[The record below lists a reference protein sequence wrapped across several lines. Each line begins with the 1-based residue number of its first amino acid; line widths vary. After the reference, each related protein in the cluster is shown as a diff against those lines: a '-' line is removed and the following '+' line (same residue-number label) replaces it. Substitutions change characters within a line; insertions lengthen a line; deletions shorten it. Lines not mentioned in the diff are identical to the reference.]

1 LRTHKQKYDIE
12 YSFFRAKQFDRRAE
26 CRRRRNIWSA
36 TAQIGGAAENATAA
50 LT

>member
-1 LRTHKQKYDIE
+1 MTSSIVF
-12 YSFFRAKQFDRRAE
+12 SRAKQFNRRAE
-26 CRRRRNIWSA
+26 RRRRRRRRKIWSA